1 MKKII
6 SLTTAIVFAL
16 VAANV
21 QAQTLKTPAPSPTQT
36 LKQAFALGDVTIE
49 YSRPSAKGRVVYGD
63 VVPFG
68 KIWRTGANGPTKIT
82 FTEKMK
88 VEGKEVAAGTY
99 ALYSIP
105 NKDSWEVMLYSD
117 LKLGGDV
124 TNYDA
129 AKEVARVTIK
139 PTKLTEKV
147 ESFTINMDNLRDS
160 TATITLDWENTRV
173 SINITA
179 AINDA
184 IMANITKA
192 VIEDNR
198 PYFAAARYYY
208 EQNKDLPKAH
218 EWATKAFEQNTSA
231 FWVKMLIARIELK
244 MGKKKEAIASAEMT
258 KKIAGEAKNDDYVKQ
273 ANDLIKEASM

>member
-68 KIWRTGANGPTKIT
+68 KVWRTGANGATKIT
-82 FTEKMK
+82 FTEKTK

-117 LKLGGDV
+117 FKLGGDV
-124 TNYDA
+124 DKYDA
-129 AKEVARVTIK
+129 KNEVARITVK

-184 IMANITKA
+184 IMANINKA

-208 EQNKDLPKAH
+208 EQNKDLGKAL
-218 EWATKAFEQNTSA
+218 EWANKAFEQYPKA
-231 FWVKMLIARIELK
+231 YWVKTLVARIELK
-244 MGKKKEAIASAEMT
+244 MGKKKEAIASAEAA
-258 KKIAGEAKNDDYVKQ
+258 KKLAEADKDDAYIKQ
-273 ANDLIKEASM
+273 NNEIIKEASM